1 MRTVS
6 YPSDLTGFQWSLI
19 KPHLPVYP
27 GGRPRKTDLR
37 DVVDAIFYILRTGC
51 QWRYL
56 PKDFPPKSTVW
67 RYFNQWRHNGTLET
81 IHDLLRRKVRA
92 AEKPYSPRTS
102 ASVDSQSVDTTS
114 GGEQRGRDNAKNV
127 DGRKRH
133 IVVDSMGLLMAVLV
147 TAASI
152 DDAKAAAELFARLD
166 GQPMSHVKR
175 MYADSKYH
183 NFILYEWVETNAA
196 WELNIVQ
203 RPKDAVGW
211 VLLPIR
217 WTVERT
223 FAWLGRCRR
232 LSKDREKSVRS
243 SEAFVKLA
251 MIHLMLNRLAPKKR
265 MPSSTIVRRHKPT
278 CGTDTY
284 TMDSLISSSGPLKS
298 SGTTSRP
305 SSCPAS
311 STPPGWALPDDRR
324 GNEPGDRPVDLGDG
338 HALAGDETVNEFR
351 RVGLCFLKEDRGHPA
366 VSEGPWSLRRFCRRS
381 PVGAHHEPVLALPH
395 NRTRSLGVVGRTEF
409 IPLLRRRSM
418 GSLKRNQRNGKHGMN
433 SVLRR
438 SHLGGARQLVCN
450 HGQTGVA
457 APSEHGRLPPV
468 LSCAHELAGARE
480 FVHRRNEDGSERLAA
495 QGDELRVHE

>member
-1 MRTVS
+1 M
-6 YPSDLTGFQWSLI
+6 
-19 KPHLPVYP
+19 
-27 GGRPRKTDLR
+27 R

-251 MIHLMLNRLAPKKR
+251 MIHLMLNRLAQKKR

-278 CGTDTY
+278 CGTDT
-284 TMDSLISSSGPLKS
+284 KS
-298 SGTTSRP
+298 SEGRGASHRVRYEVSHLVEESFNVEEWGMPSVSLQQWRTERMLSLQEIDTQCATSLALAPPNPRLSEENLRGYIVLLSAHFQGFCRDLYTECAQIVAATLP
-305 SSCPAS
+305 FPLQVVAQTQFTAS
-311 STPPGWALPDDRR
+311 LALDR
-324 GNEPGDRPVDLGDG
+324 GNP
-338 HALAGDETVNEFR
+338 
-351 RVGLCFLKEDRGHPA
+351 
-366 VSEGPWSLRRFCRRS
+366 
-381 PVGAHHEPVLALPH
+381 
-395 NRTRSLGVVGRTEF
+395 NRDS
-409 IPLLRRRSM
+409 I
-418 GSLKRNQRNGKHGMN
+418 Q
-433 SVLRR
+433 
-438 SHLGGARQLVCN
+438 
-450 HGQTGVA
+450 
-457 APSEHGRLPPV
+457 
-468 LSCAHELAGARE
+468 
-480 FVHRRNEDGSERLAA
+480 
-495 QGDELRVHE
+495 